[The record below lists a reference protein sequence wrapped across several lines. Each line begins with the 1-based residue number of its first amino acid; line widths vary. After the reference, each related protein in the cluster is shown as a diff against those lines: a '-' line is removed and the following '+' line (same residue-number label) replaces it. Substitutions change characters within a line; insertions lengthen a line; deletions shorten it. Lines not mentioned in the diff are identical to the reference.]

1 MSVLYT
7 QQESTYLFPC
17 IISTI
22 CKWTNTTCVYVVNV
36 YVRVQHQMT
45 IHIVAVRSERS
56 I

>member
-1 MSVLYT
+1 MSVLCT

-17 IISTI
+17 IISTT
-22 CKWTNTTCVYVVNV
+22 CKWTCVYVVNV
-36 YVRVQHQMT
+36 NVRVQHQIT